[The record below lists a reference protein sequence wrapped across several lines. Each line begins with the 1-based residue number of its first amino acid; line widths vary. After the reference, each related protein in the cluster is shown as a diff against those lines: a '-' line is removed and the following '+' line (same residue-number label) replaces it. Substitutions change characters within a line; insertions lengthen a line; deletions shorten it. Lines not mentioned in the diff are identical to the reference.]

1 MTASASRSLIRLLA
15 PLALLLLVA
24 FLASCGGGG
33 VATTTSVTTGSTGT
47 SVPGSATA
55 TTAGSVTSTTA
66 TPDSGPTVTP
76 PATPPSTPGNGPTVT
91 PPSTPGPTNLPEL
104 EKAAQDKPQDLD
116 VLGQLAVGYYQAK
129 DYAKAEEVYKKM
141 LGIKDSALTHN
152 NLGNVYR
159 DWNKADQ
166 AIEQYQAAIK
176 LDPTLAFP
184 YSNLAALYMM
194 SGDITRAQE
203 IAQSGIDK
211 TSGAAQQQLQTLLDS
226 LKK

>member
-33 VATTTSVTTGSTGT
+33 VAATTSVTTGSTGT

-76 PATPPSTPGNGPTVT
+76 PAT